1 MAKRLLILAIAW
13 ALVFPMSHAISL
25 DSVMNLPAMGI
36 PVVNY
41 SPESTWEFGG
51 AAQGYFRLPNQ
62 ERTSIVQLDGTYSLN
77 HQWYINAQG
86 NLYFGNQTGRNWQLQ
101 FRAGY
106 SDRPA
111 MYYGTTND
119 SIFANEGNMG
129 IGMLRRGTPYDL
141 QRGYLNV
148 QAPIYIN
155 PHIAV
160 GPMMDALVAR
170 FYIED
175 IYTLSDPLVQIALGA
190 VAQYDTRDNVFYP
203 HKGIFCKV
211 SAAAAWTNKRD
222 IPEGQQAAISGLLSA
237 DLRQYIPLGKDIVLA
252 WQLKGQFLLP
262 DLNLHITHLTLYPM
276 LPRLGGQDG
285 LRGINSDMFRDD
297 IMMAFQA
304 ELRIPIW
311 SIFRAT
317 VFAGVGDVY
326 DFHNW
331 HWEVPKVG
339 YGVGLRAAINK
350 AKVNIRF
357 DVARSN
363 VDPRWNNI
371 NAYSFYLTATEAF

>member
-1 MAKRLLILAIAW
+1 
-13 ALVFPMSHAISL
+13 
-25 DSVMNLPAMGI
+25 
-36 PVVNY
+36 
-41 SPESTWEFGG
+41 
-51 AAQGYFRLPNQ
+51 
-62 ERTSIVQLDGTYSLN
+62 
-77 HQWYINAQG
+77 
-86 NLYFGNQTGRNWQLQ
+86 
-101 FRAGY
+101 
-106 SDRPA
+106 

-129 IGMLRRGTPYDL
+129 IGMLRRGKPYDL

-203 HKGIFCKV
+203 HQGIFCKV

-222 IPEGQQAAISGLLSA
+222 IPEGQQAAISGLISA

-262 DLNLHITHLTLYPM
+262 DLN
-276 LPRLGGQDG
+276 
-285 LRGINSDMFRDD
+285 
-297 IMMAFQA
+297 
-304 ELRIPIW
+304 
-311 SIFRAT
+311 
-317 VFAGVGDVY
+317 
-326 DFHNW
+326 
-331 HWEVPKVG
+331 
-339 YGVGLRAAINK
+339 
-350 AKVNIRF
+350 
-357 DVARSN
+357 
-363 VDPRWNNI
+363 
-371 NAYSFYLTATEAF
+371 

>member
-1 MAKRLLILAIAW
+1 
-13 ALVFPMSHAISL
+13 MSHAISL
-25 DSVMNLPAMGI
+25 DSLLNLPAMGI
-36 PVVNY
+36 PVINY
-41 SPESTWEFGG
+41 SPESTWEFGA

-86 NLYFGNQTGRNWQLQ
+86 NLYFGIKDSTKAPTGRSKGQAREWQLQ

-106 SDRPA
+106 SNRPA
-111 MYYGTTND
+111 TYYGTYND
-119 SIFANEGNMG
+119 SHFANEGNIG
-129 IGMLRRGTPYDL
+129 IGMLRQGTPYQL
-141 QRGYLNV
+141 QRGYLHV
-148 QAPIYIN
+148 QAPIYIGK
-155 PHIAV
+155 HFAL
-160 GPMMDALVAR
+160 GPMTDIQIAQ
-170 FYIED
+170 YHIED
-175 IYTLSDPLVQIALGA
+175 IYATIKPLVQIGLGA
-190 VAQYDTRDNVFYP
+190 IVQYDTRDNVFYP
-203 HKGIFCKV
+203 TRGIFFKA
-211 SAAAAWTNKRD
+211 SAAAAWTNKMD
-222 IPEGQQAAISGLLSA
+222 IPEGQQATINGLLSA
-237 DLRQYIPLGKDIVLA
+237 DLRQYISLPHKLVIA
-252 WQLKGQFLLP
+252 WQLKGQFMLS
-262 DLNLHITHLTLYPM
+262 NYYISHLTLYPM

-331 HWEVPKVG
+331 HWEIPKVG
-339 YGVGLRAAINK
+339 YGVGLRTAINK

>member
-1 MAKRLLILAIAW
+1 
-13 ALVFPMSHAISL
+13 MSHAVCL
-25 DSVMNLPAMGI
+25 DSIMNLPAMGI

-41 SPESTWEFGG
+41 SPESTWEFGA

-62 ERTSIVQLDGTYSLN
+62 ERTSIVQLDGTYSLR

-86 NLYFGNQTGRNWQLQ
+86 TLYFGARSASPAWQLQ

-111 MYYGTTND
+111 TYYGVYED
-119 SIFANEGNMG
+119 PHFANEGNTG
-129 IGMLRRGTPYDL
+129 IGMLRKGTPYQM
-141 QRGYLNV
+141 QRAYLNL
-148 QAPIYIN
+148 QAPISIDKDWS
-155 PHIAV
+155 V
-160 GPMMDALVAR
+160 GPMLDMLVAQ
-170 FYIED
+170 YNIEGK
-175 IYTLSDPLVQIALGA
+175 YKTPSPLVQAAVGA
-190 VAQYDTRDNVFYP
+190 VGVYDTRDNVFYP
-203 HKGIFCKV
+203 TQGIFFKL
-211 SAAAAWTNKRD
+211 SAAAAWTNKVD
-222 IPEGQQAAISGLLSA
+222 IPEGQQATINGLLSA
-237 DLRQYIPLGKDIVLA
+237 DLRQFIALPHNLVLA
-252 WQLKGQFLLP
+252 WQLKTQMMLSPLF
-262 DLNLHITHLTLYPM
+262 ISHLTMYPM

-285 LRGINSDMFRDD
+285 LRGVNSDMFRDD
-297 IMMAFQA
+297 IMMALQA

-311 SIFRAT
+311 SIFRAA
-317 VFAGVGDVY
+317 VFAGIGDVY
-326 DFHNW
+326 DYHNW

-339 YGVGLRAAINK
+339 YGIGLRAAINK

>member
-1 MAKRLLILAIAW
+1 
-13 ALVFPMSHAISL
+13 MSHAISL

-41 SPESTWEFGG
+41 SPESTWEFGA
-51 AAQGYFRLPNQ
+51 AAQGYFRHPNQ
-62 ERTSIVQLDGTYSLN
+62 ERTSILQLDGTYSLN

-86 NLYFGNQTGRNWQLQ
+86 NLYFGSSPYHPNWQLQ

-106 SDRPA
+106 SNRPA
-111 MYYGTTND
+111 TYYGTFND
-119 SIFANEGNMG
+119 SHFANEGNTGTG
-129 IGMLRRGTPYDL
+129 ILRRGTPYEL

-148 QAPIYIN
+148 QAPLYIGQ
-155 PHIAV
+155 HFAL
-160 GPMMDALVAR
+160 GPMTDMPVAH
-170 FYIED
+170 FAIKD
-175 IYTLSDPLVQIALGA
+175 LYTTPTPLVQIGVGA

-203 HKGIFCKV
+203 TRGIFFKA
-211 SAAAAWTNKRD
+211 SAAAAWTNKID
-222 IPEGQQAAISGLLSA
+222 IPEGQQATINGLLAA
-237 DLRQYIPLGKDIVLA
+237 DLRQYISLPHNLVIA
-252 WQLKGQFLLP
+252 WQLKGQFMLS
-262 DLNLHITHLTLYPM
+262 NNFISHLTLYPM

-331 HWEVPKVG
+331 HWAIPKVG
-339 YGVGLRAAINK
+339 YGLGLRAAINK

-357 DVARSN
+357 DIARSN

>member
-1 MAKRLLILAIAW
+1 
-13 ALVFPMSHAISL
+13 MSHAISL

-36 PVVNY
+36 PVINY
-41 SPESTWEFGG
+41 SPESTWEFGA

-86 NLYFGNQTGRNWQLQ
+86 NLYFGNRDSRVQSKGIRNWQLQ
-101 FRAGY
+101 FKAGY

-111 MYYGTTND
+111 MYYGTYD
-119 SIFANEGNMG
+119 DPHFANEGNTG
-129 IGMLRRGTPYDL
+129 IGMLRHGSPYQL

-148 QAPIYIN
+148 QTPIYLGKHFAIGPMTDVLIAKFTIKERDIN
-155 PHIAV
+155 PLI
-160 GPMMDALVAR
+160 
-170 FYIED
+170 
-175 IYTLSDPLVQIALGA
+175 QIGLGA

-203 HKGIFCKV
+203 TSGIFFKA
-211 SAAAAWTNKRD
+211 SAAAALTNKID
-222 IPEGQQAAISGLLSA
+222 IPEGQQATINGLLSA
-237 DLRQYIPLGKDIVLA
+237 DLRQYISLPHDLVIA
-252 WQLKGQFLLP
+252 WQLKGQFMLS
-262 DLNLHITHLTLYPM
+262 DYFISHLTLYPM

-285 LRGINSDMFRDD
+285 LRGVNSDMFRDD
-297 IMMAFQA
+297 IMMAFQT

-317 VFAGVGDVY
+317 VFAGIGDVY

>member
-1 MAKRLLILAIAW
+1 
-13 ALVFPMSHAISL
+13 MSHAVCL
-25 DSVMNLPAMGI
+25 DSIMNLPAMGI

-41 SPESTWEFGG
+41 SPESTWEFGA

-62 ERTSIVQLDGTYSLN
+62 ERTSIVQLDGTYSLR

-86 NLYFGNQTGRNWQLQ
+86 TLYFGARSASPAWQLQ

-111 MYYGTTND
+111 TYYGVYD
-119 SIFANEGNMG
+119 DPHFANEGNTG
-129 IGMLRRGTPYDL
+129 IGMLRKGTPYQM
-141 QRGYLNV
+141 QRAYLSL
-148 QAPIYIN
+148 QAPISIDRDWS
-155 PHIAV
+155 V
-160 GPMMDALVAR
+160 GPMLDMLVAQ
-170 FYIED
+170 YNIEGK
-175 IYTLSDPLVQIALGA
+175 YKTPSPLVQAAVGA
-190 VAQYDTRDNVFYP
+190 VGVYDTRDNVFYP
-203 HKGIFCKV
+203 TQGIFFKL
-211 SAAAAWTNKRD
+211 SAAAAWTNKVD
-222 IPEGQQAAISGLLSA
+222 IPEGQQATINGLLSA
-237 DLRQYIPLGKDIVLA
+237 DLRQFIALPHNLVLA
-252 WQLKGQFLLP
+252 WQLKTQMMLSPLFIS
-262 DLNLHITHLTLYPM
+262 HITMYPM

-285 LRGINSDMFRDD
+285 LRGVNSDMFRDD
-297 IMMAFQA
+297 IMMALQA

-311 SIFRAT
+311 SIFRAA
-317 VFAGVGDVY
+317 VFAGIGDVY
-326 DFHNW
+326 DYHNW

-339 YGVGLRAAINK
+339 YGIGLRAAINK

>member
-1 MAKRLLILAIAW
+1 
-13 ALVFPMSHAISL
+13 MSHAVCL
-25 DSVMNLPAMGI
+25 DSIMNLPAMGI

-41 SPESTWEFGG
+41 SPESTWEFGA

-62 ERTSIVQLDGTYSLN
+62 ERTSIVQLDGTYSLR

-86 NLYFGNQTGRNWQLQ
+86 TLYFGARSASPAWQLQ

-111 MYYGTTND
+111 TYYGVYD
-119 SIFANEGNMG
+119 DPHFANEGNTG
-129 IGMLRRGTPYDL
+129 IGILRKGTPYQM
-141 QRGYLNV
+141 QRAYLNL
-148 QAPIYIN
+148 QAPISIDKDWS
-155 PHIAV
+155 V
-160 GPMMDALVAR
+160 GPMLDILVAQ
-170 FYIED
+170 YNIEGK
-175 IYTLSDPLVQIALGA
+175 YKTPSPLVQAAVGA
-190 VAQYDTRDNVFYP
+190 VGVYDTRDNVFYP
-203 HKGIFCKV
+203 TQGIFFKL
-211 SAAAAWTNKRD
+211 SAAAAWTNKVD
-222 IPEGQQAAISGLLSA
+222 IPEGQQATINGLLSA
-237 DLRQYIPLGKDIVLA
+237 DLRQFIALPHNLVLA
-252 WQLKGQFLLP
+252 WQLKTQMMLSPLF
-262 DLNLHITHLTLYPM
+262 ISHLTMYPM

-285 LRGINSDMFRDD
+285 LRGVNSDMFRDD
-297 IMMAFQA
+297 IMMALQA

-311 SIFRAT
+311 SIFRAA
-317 VFAGVGDVY
+317 VFAGIGDVY
-326 DFHNW
+326 DYHNW

-339 YGVGLRAAINK
+339 YGIGLRAAINK

>member
-1 MAKRLLILAIAW
+1 
-13 ALVFPMSHAISL
+13 MSHAVCL
-25 DSVMNLPAMGI
+25 DSIMNLPAMGI

-41 SPESTWEFGG
+41 SPESTWEFGA

-62 ERTSIVQLDGTYSLN
+62 ERTSIVQLDGTYSLR

-86 NLYFGNQTGRNWQLQ
+86 TLYFGSRSASPAWQLQ

-111 MYYGTTND
+111 TYYGVYD
-119 SIFANEGNMG
+119 DPHFANEGNTG
-129 IGMLRRGTPYDL
+129 IGMLRKGTPYQM
-141 QRGYLNV
+141 QRAYLSL
-148 QAPIYIN
+148 QAPISIDRDWS
-155 PHIAV
+155 V
-160 GPMMDALVAR
+160 GPMLDMLVAQ
-170 FYIED
+170 YNIEGK
-175 IYTLSDPLVQIALGA
+175 YKTPSPLVQAAVGA
-190 VAQYDTRDNVFYP
+190 VGVYDTRDNVFYP
-203 HKGIFCKV
+203 TQGIFFKL
-211 SAAAAWTNKRD
+211 SAAAAWTNKVD
-222 IPEGQQAAISGLLSA
+222 IPEGQQATINGLLSA
-237 DLRQYIPLGKDIVLA
+237 DLRQFIALPHNLVLA
-252 WQLKGQFLLP
+252 WQLKTQMMLSPLFIS
-262 DLNLHITHLTLYPM
+262 HITMYPM

-285 LRGINSDMFRDD
+285 LRGVNSDMFRDD
-297 IMMAFQA
+297 IMMALQA

-311 SIFRAT
+311 NIFRAA
-317 VFAGVGDVY
+317 VFAGIGDVY
-326 DFHNW
+326 DYHNW

-339 YGVGLRAAINK
+339 YGIGLRAAINK

>member
-1 MAKRLLILAIAW
+1 
-13 ALVFPMSHAISL
+13 MSHAVCL
-25 DSVMNLPAMGI
+25 DSIMNLPAMGI

-41 SPESTWEFGG
+41 SPESTWEFGA

-62 ERTSIVQLDGTYSLN
+62 ERTSIVQLDGTYSLR

-86 NLYFGNQTGRNWQLQ
+86 TLYFGARSASPAWQLQ

-111 MYYGTTND
+111 TYYGVYD
-119 SIFANEGNMG
+119 DPHFANEGNTG
-129 IGMLRRGTPYDL
+129 IGMLRKGTPYQM
-141 QRGYLNV
+141 QRAYLSL
-148 QAPIYIN
+148 QAPISIDRDWS
-155 PHIAV
+155 V
-160 GPMMDALVAR
+160 GPMLDMLVAQ
-170 FYIED
+170 YNIEGK
-175 IYTLSDPLVQIALGA
+175 YKTPSPLVQAAVGA
-190 VAQYDTRDNVFYP
+190 VGVYDTRDNVFYP
-203 HKGIFCKV
+203 TQGIFFKL
-211 SAAAAWTNKRD
+211 SAAAAWTNKVD
-222 IPEGQQAAISGLLSA
+222 IPEGQQATINGLLSA
-237 DLRQYIPLGKDIVLA
+237 DLRQFIALPRNLVLA
-252 WQLKGQFLLP
+252 WQLKTQMMLSPLFIS
-262 DLNLHITHLTLYPM
+262 HITMYPM

-285 LRGINSDMFRDD
+285 LRGVNSDMFRDD
-297 IMMAFQA
+297 IMMALQA

-311 SIFRAT
+311 SIFRAAI
-317 VFAGVGDVY
+317 FAGIGDVY
-326 DFHNW
+326 DYHNW

-339 YGVGLRAAINK
+339 YGIGLRAAINK

>member
-1 MAKRLLILAIAW
+1 
-13 ALVFPMSHAISL
+13 MSHAVCL
-25 DSVMNLPAMGI
+25 DSIMNLPAMGI

-41 SPESTWEFGG
+41 SPESTWEFGA

-62 ERTSIVQLDGTYSLN
+62 ERTSIVQLDGTYSLR

-86 NLYFGNQTGRNWQLQ
+86 TLYFGARSASPAWQLQ

-111 MYYGTTND
+111 TYYGVYD
-119 SIFANEGNMG
+119 DPHFANEGNTG
-129 IGMLRRGTPYDL
+129 IGMLRKGTPYQM
-141 QRGYLNV
+141 QRAYLSL
-148 QAPIYIN
+148 QAPISIDRDWS
-155 PHIAV
+155 V
-160 GPMMDALVAR
+160 GPMLDMLVAQ
-170 FYIED
+170 YNIEGK
-175 IYTLSDPLVQIALGA
+175 YKTPSPLVQAAVGA
-190 VAQYDTRDNVFYP
+190 VGVYDTRDNVFYP
-203 HKGIFCKV
+203 TQGIFFKL
-211 SAAAAWTNKRD
+211 SATAAWTNKVD
-222 IPEGQQAAISGLLSA
+222 IPEGQQATINGLLSA
-237 DLRQYIPLGKDIVLA
+237 DLRQFIALPHNLVLA
-252 WQLKGQFLLP
+252 WQLKTQMMLSPLFIS
-262 DLNLHITHLTLYPM
+262 HITMYPM

-285 LRGINSDMFRDD
+285 LRGVNSDMFRDD
-297 IMMAFQA
+297 IMMALQA

-311 SIFRAT
+311 SIFRAA
-317 VFAGVGDVY
+317 VFAGIGDVY
-326 DFHNW
+326 DYHNW

-339 YGVGLRAAINK
+339 YGIGLRAAINK